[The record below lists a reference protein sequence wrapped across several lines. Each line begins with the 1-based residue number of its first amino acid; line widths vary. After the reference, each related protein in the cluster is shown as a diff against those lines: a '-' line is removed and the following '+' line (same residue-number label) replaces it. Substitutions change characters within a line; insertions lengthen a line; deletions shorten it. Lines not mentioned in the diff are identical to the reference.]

1 MVMYRGGGIAGK
13 GPSIDYGNF
22 GGRQQDFRDIDKN
35 GIDDR
40 DEDSESKEG
49 ASTDEKDTNQD
60 QQEINKIQQGGSFYK
75 NIMDQIMNRSEDP
88 SDTLGRDLKMGFAYN
103 YLGKGLDYG
112 LTKGMAEYQSGLYK
126 DNALFGADLEL
137 RNQRDARAD
146 EFGYGMRAMD
156 KQFELQN
163 EYQNREFGRNIG
175 YMQSSGEQTRK
186 NYRAQGVEDRL
197 ARITQGEQD
206 RLGIAARGDQDRR
219 GYRVQGDEQ
228 RKNLRTSGKQ
238 DRKTIRTTAKEGRKT
253 YDFEDRINARGE
265 QRDADRSSSL
275 ARGF

>member
-1 MVMYRGGGIAGK
+1 MARTA
-13 GPSIDYGNF
+13 
-22 GGRQQDFRDIDKN
+22 DFRDINKN

-40 DEDSESKEG
+40 DESSESKEG
-49 ASTDEKDTNQD
+49 AQTQREIAPNEMNMGVNQT
-60 QQEINKIQQGGSFYK
+60 QQGKSFYD
-75 NIMDQIMNRSEDP
+75 NMMRSIMGRSEDP
-88 SDTLGRDLKMGFAYN
+88 NDTLGRDLKMGFAYN

-112 LTKGMAEYQSGLYK
+112 LTKGMSEFQSGLYK

-156 KQFELQN
+156 KQFELQD

-175 YMQSSGEQTRK
+175 YMQAGGEQTRK

-197 ARITQGEQD
+197 ARITQGEQN
-206 RLGIAARGDQDRR
+206 RLGIAAQGDQDRR
-219 GYRVQGDEQ
+219 GYRVQGDEARKGYRTQGKEQ
-228 RKNLRTSGKQ
+228 RKN
-238 DRKTIRTTAKEGRKT
+238 IRLTAKEGRDT

-265 QRDADRSSSL
+265 QRDKDRSSSL